1 MPNSRALPNSLKSS
15 FSLTKHTALPYR
27 VSMDG
32 NLPQDFSV
40 KRNETYKELTALLLK
55 ALEEKKISSEDS
67 EDASRFIL
75 ERLDNISTDTHLAA
89 FLEEVA
95 SRWPCFKPILIQQ
108 QHEEVKQEDQQKI
121 EAVENEIENLT
132 QDNQT
137 Q

>member
-1 MPNSRALPNSLKSS
+1 
-15 FSLTKHTALPYR
+15 
-27 VSMDG
+27 MDG

>member
-1 MPNSRALPNSLKSS
+1 
-15 FSLTKHTALPYR
+15 
-27 VSMDG
+27 MDG

-40 KRNETYKELTALLLK
+40 KKNETYKELTALLLK
-55 ALEEKKISSEDS
+55 ALENGQVSAEDS

-75 ERLDNISTDTHLAA
+75 ERFDNISTDIYLSA

-95 SRWPCFKPILIQQ
+95 NRWPCFRPVLVTQ

-121 EAVENEIENLT
+121 ESVEQEIENIS
-132 QDNQT
+132 QDQT